1 MYPFYLRCSIN
12 YQFDITEKKIQLREK
27 CSYPMLYF
35 AKEKPKRPLFIVEG
49 GEGELEDF
57 GGGGG
62 FDWSLNLSVT
72 DDNFKI

>member
-1 MYPFYLRCSIN
+1 
-12 YQFDITEKKIQLREK
+12 
-27 CSYPMLYF
+27 MLYF

-49 GEGELEDF
+49 GGGELEDF
-57 GGGGG
+57 GGGVG

>member
-1 MYPFYLRCSIN
+1 
-12 YQFDITEKKIQLREK
+12 
-27 CSYPMLYF
+27 MLYF

-49 GEGELEDF
+49 VGGGELEDF
-57 GGGGG
+57 GGGGGGGG

>member
-1 MYPFYLRCSIN
+1 
-12 YQFDITEKKIQLREK
+12 
-27 CSYPMLYF
+27 MLYF

-49 GEGELEDF
+49 GGEGELEDF
-57 GGGGG
+57 GGGGGGGG